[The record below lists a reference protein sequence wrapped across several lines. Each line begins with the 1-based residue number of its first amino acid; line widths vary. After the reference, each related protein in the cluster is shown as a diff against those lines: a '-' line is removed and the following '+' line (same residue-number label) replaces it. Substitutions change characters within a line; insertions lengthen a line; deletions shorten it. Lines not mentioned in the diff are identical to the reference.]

1 MSSRAG
7 NVILYEDFRDE
18 LLEKAGELVADREID
33 EDKKQ
38 DIIRKVAFASMK
50 YGMLLQDSEKRIIFD
65 KEKALSFAGE
75 TGPYLQYTYARC
87 ASILKKV
94 ENIST
99 EIDYT
104 LLHNDEEKAILLHL
118 AQLEKTVQKSA
129 NEYKPN
135 YIARYVLELA
145 KLFNSYYQKHKI
157 IQEDATQKNLEQT
170 RLALVKATQQVIAN
184 ACNLLGIEVVEEM

>member
-1 MSSRAG
+1 
-7 NVILYEDFRDE
+7 
-18 LLEKAGELVADREID
+18 
-33 EDKKQ
+33 
-38 DIIRKVAFASMK
+38 
-50 YGMLLQDSEKRIIFD
+50 QDSEKRIIFD

-87 ASILKKV
+87 ASILKKSCHS
-94 ENIST
+94 EGNEESS
-99 EIDYT
+99 IDYS
-104 LLHNDEEKAILLHL
+104 LLSNDEEKAILIHL

-157 IQEDATQKNLEQT
+157 IQEDPTQKPLEHA

-184 ACNLLGIEVVEEM
+184 TCDLLGIEVVEEM